1 MDNGNL
7 DLILTAVSI
16 TGTILAV
23 VLAAF
28 GLLYRELRCLDAKV
42 DGQSDNITAVRV
54 SVARIEGY
62 LGIGIPETADER
74 RDIISEEPAV
84 RPRAEAAE
92 RG

>member
-28 GLLYRELRCLDAKV
+28 GLLYRELRRLDAKV

-62 LGIGIPETADER
+62 FGIGIPETADER
-74 RDIISEEPAV
+74 RDIISQEPAV

>member
-28 GLLYRELRCLDAKV
+28 GLLYRELRRLDAKV

-62 LGIGIPETADER
+62 LGIGIPETADGR
-74 RDIISEEPAV
+74 RDIISQEPAV